1 MRFKHPFLF
10 VLFMA
15 LIVSCNEDVASLDSL
30 IEESPSGKNK
40 RQLLQKSVPPLF
52 SDAISGTDID
62 FIKSTDSD
70 SFLSVAYEGVF
81 RKEMPGLDV
90 LIDENTFVFEA
101 SFNDFKKV
109 EIWCH
114 SNFQTVEVASNY
126 AEEIA
131 ESLGKLPFF
140 MRNVLSRI
148 VVHQGDGQSFLES
161 EGKFFVIFSEKIDQA
176 IESNDLEEVVFR
188 NTASIGLNT
197 NYSDNE
203 EWLNAQKD
211 DSAYVTEYAESLPQL
226 RDLPETALFVYTMK
240 NFPERLSSDIE
251 EWVSTNI
258 PNRYNFLDRLFD
270 EKSLNP
276 FPSDEPI
283 FRFSI
288 SGTGIDYIKSTDPDT
303 FLSISYLG
311 RFAREIPGVAPLVDS
326 NAYVFEATFTGGK
339 TIGIWCRS
347 NFQTLERAT
356 EYANKLTDKL
366 GKLPVFMRNQ
376 LDHVGVVYGPGGA
389 SAEPAGK
396 FFTIFSE
403 RIDLRIRGNQLEET
417 VFHET
422 AHVVFEIDYST
433 SQEWRNAQQA
443 DGVFVTD
450 YAERIPNQEDIPETS
465 IFVYTMK
472 YYPGRLSKDIENWVT
487 NNIPNRYRFLD
498 ELFGKKA
505 NEETSNNDSNDQPVD
520 SNEQPND
527 SNDQPTDSND
537 QPDGSNNQEPSNNDS
552 DDSDDDENSTN
563 DGSRSIRDIINDLLR
578 RFSNN

>member
-1 MRFKHPFLF
+1 MRFKTPFLF

-15 LIVSCNEDVASLDSL
+15 LIVSCNEDVTSLESL
-30 IEESPSGKNK
+30 IDESPSGKNK
-40 RQLLQKSVPPLF
+40 KPLLQKSVPPLF

-62 FIKSTDSD
+62 FIKSTDPD
-70 SFLSVAYEGVF
+70 SFLSIAYQGTF
-81 RKEMPGLDV
+81 RREMPGLDV
-90 LIDENTFVFEA
+90 LIDENTFVFET

-114 SNFQTVEVASNY
+114 SNFQTVELASEY
-126 AEEIA
+126 AEKIA

-148 VVHQGDGQSFLES
+148 VVHQGDGQSILES
-161 EGKFFVIFSEKIDQA
+161 QGKFFVIFSEKIDQA
-176 IESNDLEEVVFR
+176 TESNDLEEVVFR

-197 NYSDNE
+197 NYSGNE
-203 EWLNAQKD
+203 EWLNAQND

-270 EKSLNP
+270 EKSRNP
-276 FPSDEPI
+276 FPNDEPL

-288 SGTGIDYIKSTDPDT
+288 SGTGIDYIKPTDPDT
-303 FLSISYLG
+303 FLSISYVG
-311 RFAREIPGVAPLVDS
+311 RFAREIPGATPLVDS
-326 NAYVFEATFTGGK
+326 SAYVFEATFTGGK

-366 GKLPVFMRNQ
+366 GKLPVFMRDQ
-376 LDHVGVVYGPGGA
+376 LDHVGVVYGQGGA

-422 AHVVFEIDYST
+422 AHVAFEIDYSK

-450 YAERIPNQEDIPETS
+450 YAESRPEQEDIPETS
-465 IFVYTMK
+465 IFVYTME
-472 YYPGRLSKDIENWVT
+472 YYPGRLPKDIENWVT
-487 NNIPNRYRFLD
+487 NNISNRYQFLD
-498 ELFGKKA
+498 ELFDKKE
-505 NEETSNNDSNDQPVD
+505 NEEASNNDSNDQP
-520 SNEQPND
+520 NN
-527 SNDQPTDSND
+527 SNDQPTDSE
-537 QPDGSNNQEPSNNDS
+537 NQEPSNDEA
-552 DDSDDDENSTN
+552 DESDDDENSTN